1 MIDRE
6 KVIQGLECCVGD
18 KSCTQCPYYDE
29 PYCRRAIEHDALMY
43 VLSQDLLKEQKSAP
57 PVELPVQEC
66 KLCKCD
72 LKDGDYLYQF
82 SSQDNTMVF
91 REIIVHY
98 CPVCGRK
105 L

>member
-1 MIDRE
+1 MNMIATN
-6 KVIQGLECCVGD
+6 
-18 KSCTQCPYYDE
+18 STCPDSFCRFRNNLG
-29 PYCRRAIEHDALMY
+29 YCSVTACIYHPPEDGFN
-43 VLSQDLLKEQKSAP
+43 
-57 PVELPVQEC
+57 PVELPAQEC
-66 KLCKCD
+66 KLCKCV

-82 SSQDNTMVF
+82 SGKDNAMVF